1 MRPTISTPELPSA
14 KEIPTPGFVASGLV
28 ACPICAAAMADHAGR
43 ALACP
48 SGHSFDRAREGYY
61 NLLVVQHKA
70 SRDPGDSKPMVAARR
85 HILDAGIYAPLAEQV
100 SARIAEL
107 ARGREDFAVLDA
119 GCGEGYYLNVIAAA
133 LKADG
138 LEGCRL
144 AGIDI
149 SKWAVQAAAKRNR
162 NIFWAV
168 ESNKRI
174 PFTQPCLDLIV
185 CMFGFPVWD
194 AFAAAQ
200 PSGGHVLLV
209 DPAPDHL
216 IELRAIIYPM
226 VELAEGQ
233 GSLDAAERAGYR
245 LADQQ
250 RVTFT
255 ADLFGQAQIA
265 DLLAMTPHDHR
276 ATQAGRESLA
286 AREHLTV
293 TVDVAIRL
301 LSKP

>member
-1 MRPTISTPELPSA
+1 
-14 KEIPTPGFVASGLV
+14 
-28 ACPICAAAMADHAGR
+28 MADSAGR
-43 ALACP
+43 ALICP

-61 NLLVVQHKA
+61 NLLAVQHKA

-85 HILDAGIYAPLAEQV
+85 RILDAGVYAPLAEQV
-100 SARIAEL
+100 SVRVVEL
-107 ARGREDFAVLDA
+107 ARGHKDFAILDA
-119 GCGEGYYLNVIAAA
+119 GCGEGYYLEAIAAA

-138 LEGCRL
+138 FEGYRL

-149 SKWAVQAAAKRNR
+149 SKWAVQAAARRNR
-162 NIFWAV
+162 GIFWAV
-168 ESNKRI
+168 GSNKRM

-185 CMFGFPVWD
+185 CMFGFPVWE

-200 PSGGHVLLV
+200 PFGGHVLLV

-216 IELRAIIYPM
+216 IDLRAIIYPT
-226 VELAEGQ
+226 VARAEGQ
-233 GSLDAAERAGYR
+233 GSLEAAEHAGYR
-245 LADQQ
+245 LVEQQ

-255 ADLFGQAQIA
+255 AELVGRAQIA

-276 ATQAGRESLA
+276 APQAGRDSLA
-286 AREHLTV
+286 ARERLTV
-293 TVDVAIRL
+293 SVDVAVRL